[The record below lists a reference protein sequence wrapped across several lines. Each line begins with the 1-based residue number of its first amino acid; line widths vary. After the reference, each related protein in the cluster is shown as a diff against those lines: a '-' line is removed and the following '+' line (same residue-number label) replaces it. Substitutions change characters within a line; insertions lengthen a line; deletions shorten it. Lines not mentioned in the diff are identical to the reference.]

1 MLNKMKRSMKNT
13 IVSDQFNTNIKFLT
27 EYEYIRKKKSP
38 NINIEIS
45 RQLTEYDYRVYLFL
59 TT

>member
-1 MLNKMKRSMKNT
+1 MKNT
-13 IVSDQFNTNIKFLT
+13 IASDQFNTNIKFLT

-45 RQLTEYDYRVYLFL
+45 RQLTEYDYRMYLFL